1 MIARTATLRRETGET
16 KVEITLNLDGRGH
29 AQVSTGV
36 GFLDHML
43 TALARHARFDLQVEA
58 VGDLHVDEHHTVEDV
73 GIALGRALGEAL
85 GDRAGITRMGH
96 AIVPMDEALALVAVD
111 IGGRGY
117 FVFEGSFDTPRIGQ
131 MATSLIPH
139 FLESL
144 ALEARMNL
152 HARLLAPHLLI
163 DRRTEGAGLAPHLL
177 INRNMEGAGLARC
190 DDHHR
195 AEALFKALARAL
207 HQATR
212 LDPTLGGDVPSTKG
226 TISA

>member
-1 MIARTATLRRETGET
+1 MIPRTATVRRETGET
-16 KVEITLNLDGRGH
+16 QIEITLNLDGSGR
-29 AQVSTGV
+29 AQIDTGL

-43 TALARHARFDLQVEA
+43 TALARHARFDLTVQA
-58 VGDLHVDEHHTVEDV
+58 RGDLHVDEHHTVEDV
-73 GIALGRALGEAL
+73 GITLGQILGKAL

-117 FVFEGSFDTPRIGQ
+117 CVFDGQFDTPRIGQ
-131 MATSLIPH
+131 VGTSLIPH
-139 FLESL
+139 FFESL
-144 ALEARMNL
+144 ALEGRMNL
-152 HARLLAPHLLI
+152 HARLLAG
-163 DRRTEGAGLAPHLL
+163 R
-177 INRNMEGAGLARC
+177 

-212 LDPTLGGDVPSTKG
+212 IDPSLGGAVPSTKDF
-226 TISA
+226 IAA

>member
-1 MIARTATLRRETGET
+1 MSTRTATSRRETGET
-16 KVEITLNLDGRGH
+16 KIEITLDLDGRGR
-29 AQVSTGV
+29 AQVNTGV

-43 TALARHARFDLQVEA
+43 TALARHARFDLA
-58 VGDLHVDEHHTVEDV
+58 VQATGDLHVDEHHTVEDV

-131 MATSLIPH
+131 MGTSLVPH
-139 FLESL
+139 FFESL

-152 HARLLAPHLLI
+152 HARLIPPHLLI
-163 DRRTEGAGLAPHLL
+163 GGK
-177 INRNMEGAGLARC
+177 MEGAGQADG

-212 LDPTLGGDVPSTKG
+212 LDPTLAGDVPSTKG
-226 TISA
+226 TIDT

>member
-1 MIARTATLRRETGET
+1 MTPRTATVRRKTGET
-16 KVEITLNLDGRGH
+16 EIEITLNLDGRGH

-43 TALARHARFDLQVEA
+43 SALARHARFDLTVQA
-58 VGDLHVDEHHTVEDV
+58 TGDLLVDEHHTLEDV
-73 GIALGRALGEAL
+73 AITLGQALGEAL

-96 AIVPMDEALALVAVD
+96 AVVPMDEALALVAVD

-117 FVFEGSFDTPRIGQ
+117 SVFDGHFDTPRIGQ
-131 MATSLIPH
+131 MGTSLVPH
-139 FLESL
+139 FFESL
-144 ALEARMNL
+144 AMETRMNL
-152 HARLLAPHLLI
+152 HARLLAG
-163 DRRTEGAGLAPHLL
+163 R
-177 INRNMEGAGLARC
+177 

-212 LDPTLGGDVPSTKG
+212 LDPTLGGDLPSTKNFIA
-226 TISA
+226 T

>member
-1 MIARTATLRRETGET
+1 MTTARTAAVRRETGET
-16 KVEITLNLDGRGH
+16 KIEITLDLDGRGR
-29 AQVSTGV
+29 AQVNTGV

-43 TALARHARFDLQVEA
+43 TALARHARFDVA
-58 VGDLHVDEHHTVEDV
+58 VQATGDLHVDEHHTVEDV

-96 AIVPMDEALALVAVD
+96 AVVPMDEALALVAVD

-117 FVFEGSFDTPRIGQ
+117 FVFDGSFDTPRIGQ
-131 MATSLIPH
+131 MATSLVPH
-139 FLESL
+139 FLETL
-144 ALEARMNL
+144 ALEARLNL
-152 HARLLAPHLLI
+152 HARLLSG
-163 DRRTEGAGLAPHLL
+163 R
-177 INRNMEGAGLARC
+177 

-212 LDPTLGGDVPSTKG
+212 LDPTLAGDVPSTKG
-226 TISA
+226 TIDA

>member
-1 MIARTATLRRETGET
+1 MSARTATVRRETGET
-16 KVEITLNLDGRGH
+16 QIEISLDLDGRGT

-43 TALARHARFDLQVEA
+43 VALARHARFDLTVDA
-58 VGDLHVDEHHTVEDV
+58 SGDLHVDEHHTVEDV
-73 GIALGRALGEAL
+73 GITLGAALGQAL
-85 GDRAGITRMGH
+85 GDRAGIARMGH
-96 AIVPMDEALALVAVD
+96 AVVPMDEALALVAVD

-117 FVFEGSFDTPRIGQ
+117 FVFYGEFDTPRIGA
-131 MATSLIPH
+131 MGTSLVPH
-139 FLESL
+139 FFESL
-144 ALEARMNL
+144 AMEARMNL
-152 HARLLAPHLLI
+152 HARLLAG
-163 DRRTEGAGLAPHLL
+163 R
-177 INRNMEGAGLARC
+177 

-226 TISA
+226 FIAKNF

>member
-1 MIARTATLRRETGET
+1 MIPRTATVRRETGET
-16 KVEITLNLDGRGH
+16 QIEITLNLDGSGR
-29 AQVSTGV
+29 AQIETGL

-43 TALARHARFDLQVEA
+43 TALARHARFDFTMQA
-58 VGDLHVDEHHTVEDV
+58 KGDLHVDEHHTVEDV
-73 GIALGRALGEAL
+73 AITLGQALGKAL

-117 FVFEGSFDTPRIGQ
+117 CVFDGQFDTPRIGQ
-131 MATSLIPH
+131 VGTSLIPH
-139 FLESL
+139 FFESL
-144 ALEARMNL
+144 ALEGRMNL
-152 HARLLAPHLLI
+152 HARLLAG
-163 DRRTEGAGLAPHLL
+163 R
-177 INRNMEGAGLARC
+177 

-212 LDPTLGGDVPSTKG
+212 IDPSLGGAVPSTKNF
-226 TISA
+226 IAA

>member
-1 MIARTATLRRETGET
+1 MAARTATVRRETGET
-16 KVEITLNLDGRGH
+16 QIEIMLNLDGRGR

-43 TALARHARFDLQVEA
+43 DALARHARFDLTVRA
-58 VGDLHVDEHHTVEDV
+58 TGDLHVDEHHTVEDV
-73 GIALGRALGEAL
+73 GITLGQALGKAL
-85 GDRAGITRMGH
+85 GDRAGTNRMGH
-96 AIVPMDEALALVAVD
+96 AIVPMDEALALAAVD

-117 FVFEGSFDTPRIGQ
+117 FVFEGHFDTPRIGG
-131 MATSLIPH
+131 MGTSLVPH
-139 FLESL
+139 FFESL
-144 ALEARMNL
+144 AMEARMNL
-152 HARLLAPHLLI
+152 HVHLLAG
-163 DRRTEGAGLAPHLL
+163 R
-177 INRNMEGAGLARC
+177 

-226 TISA
+226 TIEV

>member
-1 MIARTATLRRETGET
+1 MSARTATVRRETGET
-16 KVEITLNLDGRGH
+16 QIEITLVLDGRGH
-29 AQVSTGV
+29 AQTDTGV

-43 TALARHARFDLQVEA
+43 AALTRHARFDLSVQA
-58 VGDLHVDEHHTVEDV
+58 TGDLDVDEHHTVEDV
-73 GIALGRALGEAL
+73 GITLGTALGQAL
-85 GDRAGITRMGH
+85 GDRSGITRMGH

-117 FVFEGSFDTPRIGQ
+117 FVFEGEFDTPHIGG
-131 MATSLIPH
+131 MATSLVSH
-139 FLESL
+139 FFESL
-144 ALEARMNL
+144 AMEARMNL
-152 HARLLAPHLLI
+152 HARLLTG
-163 DRRTEGAGLAPHLL
+163 R
-177 INRNMEGAGLARC
+177 

-226 TISA
+226 FIAV

>member
-1 MIARTATLRRETGET
+1 MSPRAATVRRKTGET
-16 KVEITLNLDGRGH
+16 EIEITLNLDGRGQ

-43 TALARHARFDLQVEA
+43 SALARHARFNLTVQA
-58 VGDLHVDEHHTVEDV
+58 TGDLHVDEHHTVEDV
-73 GIALGRALGEAL
+73 AIALGQALGEAL

-96 AIVPMDEALALVAVD
+96 AVVPMDEALALVAVD

-117 FVFEGSFDTPRIGQ
+117 CVFDGHFDTPRIGQ
-131 MATSLIPH
+131 MGTSLVPH
-139 FLESL
+139 FFESL
-144 ALEARMNL
+144 AMEARMNL
-152 HARLLAPHLLI
+152 HARLLAG
-163 DRRTEGAGLAPHLL
+163 R
-177 INRNMEGAGLARC
+177 

-212 LDPTLGGDVPSTKG
+212 PDPTLGGDLPSTKDFIA
-226 TISA
+226 T